1 MTKYK
6 VVITAR
12 SFGESSDE
20 PFNILKGN
28 DCEVVK
34 IPADRPLSAE
44 ELIPLVKDADALIVG
59 NDKVT
64 EDVINAGK
72 KLKVISRYGVGY
84 DNVDLNAA
92 KKKGIVVTNTPNAN
106 NNSVADLVIGLML
119 VLARNLLAVDR
130 IVKSGGWK
138 RIMGTEIY
146 GKTLGII
153 GLGKIGK
160 GVAKR
165 AKGFDMNVLCYDVYP
180 DLKFSE
186 EYGVT
191 YCSFEELL
199 KQSDIVTIHVPLTP
213 ETKGL
218 IGEREL
224 GMMKPTAF
232 LINTSRGG
240 IVDER
245 ALYNALANKKIAG
258 AALDVM
264 EQEPPINSPLLQL
277 DNVVIT
283 SHIGGYTCEA
293 ITNMGIVAAKNVVL
307 VLNKKQGAHI
317 VNGE

>member
-1 MTKYK
+1 MAKYK

-20 PFNILKGN
+20 PFNILKEN
-28 DCEVVK
+28 DCEILKVSTYK
-34 IPADRPLSAE
+34 PLSAE

-64 EDVINAGK
+64 EKVINAGK

-92 KKKGIVVTNTPNAN
+92 KKKGIVVTNTPNTN
-106 NNSVADLVIGLML
+106 NNSVADLVIGFLL
-119 VLARNLLAVDR
+119 VLARNLLAVNR
-130 IVKSGGWK
+130 IVRSGEWK

-153 GLGKIGK
+153 GFGKIGK
-160 GVAKR
+160 SVAKR
-165 AKGFDMNVLCYDVYP
+165 AKGFEMEVLCYDVYP
-180 DLKFSE
+180 DLEFSK
-186 EYGVT
+186 EYGIT
-191 YCSFEELL
+191 YCSLEELL
-199 KQSDIVTIHVPLTP
+199 KRSDIVTIHVPLTP
-213 ETKGL
+213 ETRGL

-245 ALYNALANKKIAG
+245 ALYDTLSNKKIAG
-258 AALDVM
+258 AALAVM

-283 SHIGGYTCEA
+283 PHIGGYTGEA
-293 ITNMGIVAAKNVVL
+293 INNMGIVAAKNIVL
-307 VLNKKQGAHI
+307 VLNNKPGAHI

>member
-1 MTKYK
+1 MSKYK

-34 IPADRPLSAE
+34 IPVDRPLSAE

-146 GKTLGII
+146 GKTLGIVGYGRI
-153 GLGKIGK
+153 GEA
-160 GVAKR
+160 VARR
-165 AKGFDMNVLCYDVYP
+165 ARGFNMKVLYYDARRRPAAEEAQQGIEYRELD
-180 DLKFSE
+180 DLLREADFVSLH
-186 EYGVT
+186 VNLDAST
-191 YCSFEELL
+191 Y
-199 KQSDIVTIHVPLTP
+199 H
-213 ETKGL
+213 L
-218 IGEREL
+218 IGERQL
-224 GMMKPTAF
+224 SLMKPTAY
-232 LINTSRGG
+232 LINTSRGPV
-240 IVDER
+240 VDEKALVAALR
-245 ALYNALANKKIAG
+245 AGQIAG
-258 AALDVM
+258 AGLDVF
-264 EQEPPINSPLLQL
+264 ENEPAMAPGLAELP
-277 DNVVIT
+277 NVVVLP
-283 SHIGGYTCEA
+283 HIASASIET
-293 ITNMGIVAAKNVVL
+293 
-307 VLNKKQGAHI
+307 
-317 VNGE
+317 